1 MAFRIPNVPKID
13 TLRLYKALATWNEE
27 KNGKKT
33 TYRQEFIIS
42 ATNPKDAYAIAHNHL
57 PMKLTNGTSPSV
69 KDDVDLNLQDFGIP
83 MPNRTYYSSP
93 IVPNSYEL
101 IKPGPVEEVKD
112 DSSNIEPVP
121 LQKDAVHIEI
131 KEEPVKQN
139 DNSND
144 TDEISFNAVPDDV
157 PDNIDDYIPE
167 DDFDDIPD
175 DMSDDN
181 QESNASNNT
190 DESSIDTSTEEKP
203 FVTDA
208 DQLSPEQMNQ
218 MIKTDEQQ
226 SQDAIETFE
235 SNSQHQQQQPQH
247 QDLNNLIGS
256 FFTCKQGQFIAILR
270 LMKVYGEILQSYN
283 DTDFNDLS
291 QEQREIYQWMAE
303 FKDYGNLC
311 NSIII
316 NSNTANKLTNDKS
329 YKDELTNW
337 IQFQI
342 EHEKGD

>member
-190 DESSIDTSTEEKP
+190 DESSS
-203 FVTDA
+203 
-208 DQLSPEQMNQ
+208 
-218 MIKTDEQQ
+218 
-226 SQDAIETFE
+226 
-235 SNSQHQQQQPQH
+235 
-247 QDLNNLIGS
+247 G
-256 FFTCKQGQFIAILR
+256 
-270 LMKVYGEILQSYN
+270 
-283 DTDFNDLS
+283 
-291 QEQREIYQWMAE
+291 
-303 FKDYGNLC
+303 
-311 NSIII
+311 
-316 NSNTANKLTNDKS
+316 
-329 YKDELTNW
+329 
-337 IQFQI
+337 
-342 EHEKGD
+342 